1 MLKAKGLPRYF
12 WGEAMSTMVHILNRA
27 STCALDGNTPYEAW
41 HGKVPAI
48 HYFCKFGCI
57 THLKITRPNLK
68 KLDDWS
74 HKVIFIGYEVGSKA
88 YHCYDPV
95 DQRESSPV
103 MSSSTKQGSGVG
115 RTPTTIKRV
124 TPSHSPWS
132 IAPRLS
138 ATSCRPSPHQLHLLL
153 HRLQG
158 STQSRGHE

>member
-48 HYFCKFGCI
+48 HYFRKFGCI

-95 DQRESSPV
+95 DQRVIISRDVIFNEARQWCWENVDDDQAGDPEPFT
-103 MSSSTKQGSGVG
+103 MEYSTEIVRDVVPAK
-115 RTPTTIKRV
+115 
-124 TPSHSPWS
+124 
-132 IAPRLS
+132 
-138 ATSCRPSPHQLHLLL
+138 PSPTPPLASPPTGEHTEP
-153 HRLQG
+153 G
-158 STQSRGHE
+158 A